1 LNIVSKK
8 QRDCLRGI
16 SSRGAYDLYPFDSGL
31 TIMNMSHEWNKTDIG
46 KYFDDYYVRFV
57 IDLTFV
63 NNFFLCTFCHLTIL
77 TLLPFVS
84 KYEVN
89 FTLT

>member
-1 LNIVSKK
+1 VNIVSKK

-16 SSRGAYDLYPFDSGL
+16 SSRGAYDLYPFDRGL

-57 IDLTFV
+57 IELIFV
-63 NNFFLCTFCHLTIL
+63 NTFFCVHFAI
-77 TLLPFVS
+77 
-84 KYEVN
+84 
-89 FTLT
+89 